1 MNRTKAASINAF
13 TVLITQF
20 LGLFLKFAVQT
31 VLIHTLSQS
40 YVGLNGLFAN
50 VISFLS
56 FADLGIGAAITVALY
71 RPIAE
76 DKTDEIRTLLAFY
89 RKVYFMIGTVITV
102 VGIVVAPFLHLAIK
116 GNSFSDGQIT
126 LWFIIYLGGTV
137 ATYFSA
143 YKRSFLMAEQRGYI
157 SSVNDFIF
165 KSAQQISQILAL
177 VLAHSFLLFLV
188 AQLVFVVLSN
198 IQLSWKVSKIHP
210 YLFNNLKSKKMEL
223 QFLNEIKKNVIG
235 SISSKAGAIVVFGT
249 DNFLL
254 SAFVGLVSV
263 AKYSNYMLVIQ
274 SLNSIFSQTLSAII
288 ASIGNLNI
296 TSDSEHKEN
305 VMFNLMYVNAA
316 MNVFLVTGLG
326 FGINTFIEVWAGPN
340 YGLNYWTVFIILLNF
355 LVNQFRYTV
364 QNFISGMG
372 LYWQLRWKSL
382 IEASVNFVMSFLL
395 IYFFKM
401 GILGVVLGTLSSNL
415 LVNAWWEPLIVYKY
429 GLKKS
434 AVPYL
439 FKYVKYML
447 ISAGALG
454 ASMKLSAILHL
465 RNIFELFILLI
476 VVELGVGI
484 IFLVVTYRSHE
495 FKYFVNLMQSRFSRK

>member
-1 MNRTKAASINAF
+1 MNRTKAASINAL

-76 DKTDEIRTLLAFY
+76 ENVDEIRTLLAFY
-89 RKVYFMIGTVITV
+89 RKVYFVIGTTITV
-102 VGIVVAPFLHLAIK
+102 VGIVVAPFLHFAIK
-116 GNSFSDGQIT
+116 GNTFGNGQIT
-126 LWFIIYLGGTV
+126 WWFIIYLGGTV

-157 SSVNDFIF
+157 SSVNDFVF
-165 KSAQQISQILAL
+165 KSIQQIAQILAL
-177 VLAHSFLLFLV
+177 VWAHSFLLFLI

-198 IQLSWKVSKIHP
+198 VQLSLKASKIHP
-210 YLFNNLKSKKMEL
+210 DLFNKLKTKKMDAY
-223 QFLNEIKKNVIG
+223 FLNEIKKNVVG
-235 SISSKAGAIVVFGT
+235 SISSKIGAIVVFGT

-296 TSDSEHKEN
+296 TSDAEHQEN
-305 VMFNLMYVNAA
+305 VMFNLMYLNAA

-326 FGINTFIEVWAGPN
+326 FGIDYFIELWAGVN
-340 YGLNYWTVFIILLNF
+340 YKLDSWTVFIILLNF

-382 IEASVNFVMSFLL
+382 IEAAVNFVISFLL
-395 IYFFKM
+395 MSLFHM

-415 LVNAWWEPLIVYKY
+415 LVNAWWEPLIVYKH
-429 GLKKS
+429 GLKKT
-434 AVPYL
+434 AWTYV
-439 FKYVKYML
+439 FKYIKYMIL
-447 ISAGALG
+447 STVALSVSMTISAQLHFDNILELIIRLALV
-454 ASMKLSAILHL
+454 
-465 RNIFELFILLI
+465 E
-476 VVELGVGI
+476 VVVMTM
-484 IFLVVTYRSHE
+484 FVVVTIKSTE
-495 FKYFVNLMQSRFSRK
+495 LKYFISLIRRKIR